1 MSHFESILKNT
12 NLAHLEPGFRTSLPM
27 PCQRVAFVLR
37 EHSSMMAFTA
47 AMDSLVTANMMSA
60 TPLFQVEV
68 VGEGPQVMSDLGIAL
83 PVNTQLSDLQVQGLG
98 CLLVCGGLRVRLQAA
113 PQLRAKL
120 RQADQQGCQLGGLW
134 NGAYFL
140 AEAGLLNDHDF
151 AFHPDVRAMMNE
163 LYPKVRISRQ
173 AHVLD
178 RRRMSCAGA
187 CSALDMMLAMLEQ
200 AGGVPLRRAVEQM
213 LACDR
218 SRVANDT
225 AAGVADI
232 DPGMPHGVRLALELM
247 HANIED
253 PIGIDEIAEHAE
265 LSRRHLERLF
275 HRHVQATP
283 PRYYLELR
291 LTHARQLLQHTNKS
305 LTEVAVASGFVSF
318 PHFYRRFRE
327 LFAIAPRQ
335 YRARSQ
341 GWAGRQDVAVH

>member
-1 MSHFESILKNT
+1 
-12 NLAHLEPGFRTSLPM
+12 
-27 PCQRVAFVLR
+27 
-37 EHSSMMAFTA
+37 
-47 AMDSLVTANMMSA
+47 
-60 TPLFQVEV
+60 
-68 VGEGPQVMSDLGIAL
+68 
-83 PVNTQLSDLQVQGLG
+83 
-98 CLLVCGGLRVRLQAA
+98 
-113 PQLRAKL
+113 
-120 RQADQQGCQLGGLW
+120 
-134 NGAYFL
+134 
-140 AEAGLLNDHDF
+140 
-151 AFHPDVRAMMNE
+151 MMNE

-200 AGGVPLRRAVEQM
+200 AGGMPLRRAVEQM

-253 PIGIDEIAEHAE
+253 PIGIDEIAEHAG

-341 GWAGRQDVAVH
+341 GWAGRQEVAVH